1 MEESELLAGL
11 NKVAERSVAEWGLSG
26 DLRLI
31 KHRENAVY
39 ELNTG
44 KSRYALRVHRQDYH
58 SDAALASELLW
69 MRALQNAGVGVPESV
84 PADDGRDFVRV
95 GVPELPG
102 EFQVDMLGWIEG
114 EQIGDIETGLGE
126 GAAECFRTIGQVAA
140 QMHNQASS
148 WQLPDGFVRHAWDVD
163 GLVGAE
169 PFWGKFWEL
178 RALTD
183 EELKLI
189 HEARE
194 KVAADLEALGK
205 SAEDYSMIHSDF
217 VPENFLLHGSQ
228 VQVIDFDDAGFGW
241 HLFDL
246 ATALFFIKEDP
257 SFNTAKG
264 ALIDGY
270 REFRELPD
278 AKLDQLPLFTTA
290 RSFTYLSWLHTR
302 EETELTR
309 AMTPA
314 IVDMCCAACE
324 DYL

>member
-11 NKVAERSVAEWGLSG
+11 NKVAERSVAEWGLTG

-44 KSRYALRVHRQDYH
+44 TSRYALRVHRQGYH
-58 SDAALASELLW
+58 SDAALASELVW

-95 GVPELPG
+95 AVPKLPG
-102 EFQVDMLGWIEG
+102 EYQVDMLGWIDG

-148 WQLPDGFVRHAWDVD
+148 WRIPDGFVRHAWDVD
-163 GLVGAE
+163 GLVGEE

-178 RALTD
+178 SALTD
-183 EELKLI
+183 EQLKLI

-194 KVAADLEALGK
+194 KVGVELRAFGK

-217 VPENFLLHGSQ
+217 VPENFLRHGSG

-257 SFNTAKG
+257 AFNTAKG